1 MFVEECLLSI
11 LKWRQCNLTR
21 VCMHIVDLCKFCF
34 FLKLLSIQVS
44 KYTGRIHLYSC
55 IPGID
60 SRPRPFFE
68 NFRPEEVECCP
79 PANDVDKMFN
89 KSMKDNPLYRGAL
102 MEFIHEWKKLRP
114 IEKRKLIGK
123 PLQLPLSCE
132 LCYLSESI
140 NHKDGVCI

>member
-1 MFVEECLLSI
+1 
-11 LKWRQCNLTR
+11 
-21 VCMHIVDLCKFCF
+21 MHIVDLCKFCF